1 MRQENEQM
9 EGIESEDQRP
19 DESDDGD
26 RSADSI
32 RSKIGDFLRNPD
44 FRKTLDAESLRN
56 YEALAKKDGNTKSID
71 GKRMA
76 GFYSFMKDKFEE
88 IQTVK
93 KRMSGLIAH
102 AIKGGV
108 IAEKDREFYQQKI
121 HENVFTGNQ
130 IVTKEMMEKAEREL
144 AESLKKRESERL
156 EYDSISKNPIV
167 KNGMLAVSETEK
179 IKIPDEK
186 RYLKMSVPDRRELLK
201 KLKEALPRAEKYAEK
216 TGQVESKELT
226 EKYKGLLEKAYG
238 KKIIGKKTYEK
249 FLDGF
254 KKIGKSEKE
263 TWVKEFP
270 EQMVRYEK
278 LWQEIRSSLK
288 GKALDHMESLRDEK
302 GYTEL
307 FTEFGKT
314 RDTEKNRMDKEYDS
328 KLEKSIQQGVIGK
341 NTAGEF
347 KKWMKSQD
355 LESKYDAV
363 DKLHDGPGGQM
374 ERYKKLHDDIGKNL
388 SGKQQE
394 YIHSKLDGWGYT
406 ETKAQYDK
414 FMKGEKL
421 PSDEGASKESN
432 TLAAIRSTAVK
443 TAIIETEIALK
454 EKGADKK
461 QTFLSSI
468 KRIFRNERRD
478 DFDAKG
484 FQARLHKDREQL
496 AGQDKPEGPHKEG
509 VSASVMDL
517 QQKLVRERAKSNG
530 PEEKTRKNLH
540 EVDKSGVE
548 EEMSELEGSGK
559 AHVLK
564 EEGFKQV
571 ESIEDG
577 RTQRKTQVEINRE
590 KGMNKF
596 LSENSKRGFKGKA
609 EGGKD
614 DVSLAVHMQD
624 GRAVELNLGDIRA
637 MEKYF
642 EEKDT
647 EQKAA

>member
-1 MRQENEQM
+1 MRQENEQIDY
-9 EGIESEDQRP
+9 EEQEL
-19 DESDDGD
+19 DEKQQAGSGE
-26 RSADSI
+26 SADSDSLRKRI
-32 RSKIGDFLRNPD
+32 GSIGSSLYAKGLISRESADFYSKIENKAEDPVVKVDVKMLKDVLAHAEKLAHNGG
-44 FRKTLDAESLRN
+44 KIYESLTD
-56 YEALAKKDGNTKSID
+56 A
-71 GKRMA
+71 
-76 GFYSFMKDKFEE
+76 
-88 IQTVK
+88 VK
-93 KRMSGLIAH
+93 KGYAS
-102 AIKGGV
+102 
-108 IAEKDREFYQQKI
+108 EKDRGFLINEITHHHDFINKFPVAEKLIADKI
-121 HENVFTGNQ
+121 DRMKKDREEYDKIANHKLVRNVGYLKVDAA
-130 IVTKEMMEKAEREL
+130 IKIMVPGEKAYL
-144 AESLKKRESERL
+144 
-156 EYDSISKNPIV
+156 
-167 KNGMLAVSETEK
+167 GMT
-179 IKIPDEK
+179 
-186 RYLKMSVPDRRELLK
+186 VPDRRELLK
-201 KLKEALPRAEKYAEK
+201 KLNEALPKAEKYAEK

-226 EKYKGLLEKAYG
+226 EKYKGLLDKAYG

-254 KKIGKSEKE
+254 KKIDKSEKE

-314 RDTEKNRMDKEYDS
+314 RDAEKNRMDKEYDA
-328 KLEKSIQQGVIGK
+328 KLEKFIQQGVIGK

-355 LESKYDAV
+355 LESKYDAF
-363 DKLHDGPGGQM
+363 DKLHDGSGGQM

-394 YIHSKLDGWGYT
+394 YIRSKLDGWGYA
-406 ETKAQYDK
+406 ETKAQYDR

-432 TLAAIRSTAVK
+432 ALAAIRSTAVK
-443 TAIIETEIALK
+443 AAIVETEIALK

-461 QTFLSSI
+461 KTFLSSI

-478 DFDAKG
+478 EFDAKG
-484 FQARLHKDREQL
+484 FQTRLHKDREQL
-496 AGQDKPEGPHKEG
+496 AGKEKSEDPHEEGM
-509 VSASVMDL
+509 SASVMDL
-517 QQKLVRERAKSNG
+517 QQKLVRARAKSNK

-540 EVDKSGVE
+540 EVDKSGIE
-548 EEMSELEGSGK
+548 EEMSELEGSGR

-596 LSENSKRGFKGKA
+596 LSEDSKRSFRGKA

-642 EEKDT
+642 EEKDA